1 MFLLSS
7 RPSACCCQEVD
18 KLEVLFESALALH
31 SNCEAV
37 VLDPELLQR
46 SVQFYCAQAEWLTA
60 VACDFKE

>member
-1 MFLLSS
+1 M
-7 RPSACCCQEVD
+7 
-18 KLEVLFESALALH
+18 LFESALALH